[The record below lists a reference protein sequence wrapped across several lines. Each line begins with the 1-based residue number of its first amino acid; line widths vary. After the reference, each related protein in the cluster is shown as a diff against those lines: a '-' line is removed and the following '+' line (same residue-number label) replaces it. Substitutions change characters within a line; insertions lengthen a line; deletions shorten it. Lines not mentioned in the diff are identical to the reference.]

1 MGPTHL
7 GVVDETRCE
16 WMTSKIRTDVT
27 YPKLSRLQVRVTQVW
42 NQVRDTEKTIRATK
56 CSIFIHP
63 SCGRHSLMSVL
74 EICETNYMDL
84 DESVVIIFFHQCWSC
99 HWASLCSCF
108 LHFCEDDEEEVYGLW
123 RLQFWLCYSR
133 SARNASLND
142 LWRALSIFEKKRVL
156 LSRWRTDSKSSRAH
170 VNLACIS
177 LQERLYSSVTLEVS
191 EGLDTFRH
199 PCIWARDVSYFSMI
213 FLSLSFSVSLN
224 LE

>member
-84 DESVVIIFFHQCWSC
+84 DESAVIIFVHQCWSC

-108 LHFCEDDEEEVYGLW
+108 LHFCEDDEEEVHGLW
-123 RLQFWLCYSR
+123 RLQFSLLFIARATVFFCPPWSFWGSR
-133 SARNASLND
+133 
-142 LWRALSIFEKKRVL
+142 
-156 LSRWRTDSKSSRAH
+156 
-170 VNLACIS
+170 
-177 LQERLYSSVTLEVS
+177 
-191 EGLDTFRH
+191 
-199 PCIWARDVSYFSMI
+199 YFSSSLY
-213 FLSLSFSVSLN
+213 LSERRLLLFHDLLVIELQCLFKSRVIHSCKVVRKCQSLKHDFDSWS
-224 LE
+224 LCLR